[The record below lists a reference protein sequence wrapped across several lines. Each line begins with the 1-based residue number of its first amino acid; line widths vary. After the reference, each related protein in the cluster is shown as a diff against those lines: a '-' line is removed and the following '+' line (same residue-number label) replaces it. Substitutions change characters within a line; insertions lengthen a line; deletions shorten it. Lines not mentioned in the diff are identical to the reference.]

1 MTWKRFFLKFS
12 NKIFTEHSQI
22 CNSTISVF
30 NEYLNYPDRQNSEY
44 MAFKGFTGK
53 NHINY
58 EFLDYNNQREQGKTG
73 MINNG

>member
-1 MTWKRFFLKFS
+1 M
-12 NKIFTEHSQI
+12 